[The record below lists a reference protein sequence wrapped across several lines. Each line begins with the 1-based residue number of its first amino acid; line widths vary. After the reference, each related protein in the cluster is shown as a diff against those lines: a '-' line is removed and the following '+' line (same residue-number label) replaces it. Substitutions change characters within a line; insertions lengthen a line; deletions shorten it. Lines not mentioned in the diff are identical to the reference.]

1 MYNNINCACGLVVAL
16 IFLSATPLQAQ
27 EFKSYKAPVY
37 TKSWSAPS
45 PYPDRISITFFDDP
59 ATSFSV
65 SWRTDTSITEA
76 VAEVAVATAA
86 PRFWRN
92 STRQQALTE
101 TMNAMHIANAKV
113 VANYH
118 SVTFTDL
125 KPNTLY
131 AYRVGDGEK
140 WSEWIH
146 YRTASKEQEPFT
158 FLYVGDAQNQIM
170 ELWSRLIREGY
181 RQEPDARFIIHA
193 GDLIN
198 RAHNDSEWH
207 EWFEAGGWIHSMLP
221 AIPVPG
227 NHEYNEFN
235 PDEDEEHLSYQWRYQ
250 FTLPENGPEGIEV
263 LKETTYYVD
272 YQGVRIVALNSND
285 MPQEQAAWLDQ
296 VLTDNPNKWTILTF
310 HHPVFSASRGR
321 DNEVV
326 RNSIKPIIDKHK
338 VDLVLNGHDHSY
350 ARGSTPAE
358 AENITSG
365 INMRDRTGT
374 VYVVSVSG
382 GKMYTLKP
390 EAWENYEA
398 KRETAAE
405 NTQLF
410 QEISI
415 DNDSLYFRSYTA
427 TRDLYDAFKL
437 VKEEG
442 KPNQIIEIKENRIS
456 QRTHDNTIAYENP
469 AVRDFEDGNLEKW
482 DLSLANKAVKV
493 DHGLA
498 RNGNHAAEFNISAE
512 NPASF
517 ITDPYDARIGQTT
530 WYGFSTYIP
539 EGTGLNTSY
548 TIAKWTGLPDNEV
561 EQSREPALAFQIKDG
576 KLILTANTDQAF
588 YSTQESVRR
597 VELKV
602 DPATFKKETW
612 NDVIVKVRWVYNKSG
627 HVSVWL
633 NGKQVVEYT
642 GPIGYNDD
650 DGPIFHLGLESAG
663 ASSEYGIIHDE
674 YRRGNSMEDVKPSKF
689 DIMNAQPDEN

>member
-1 MYNNINCACGLVVAL
+1 MYYLKHSTCGFLVAL
-16 IFLSATPLQAQ
+16 FLFSATSLNAQ
-27 EFKSYKAPVY
+27 EFNTYEAPVY

-45 PYPDRISITFFDDP
+45 SYPDRISLTFSGDP
-59 ATSFSV
+59 STSFSV
-65 SWRTDTSITEA
+65 TWRTDTTVSTA
-76 VAEVAVATAA
+76 LAEIAPATAA

-92 STRQQALTE
+92 ATSQQAVTE
-101 TMNAMHIANAKV
+101 TMDAMHIASAQV

-118 SVTFTDL
+118 SVTFDGL

-146 YRTASKEQEPFT
+146 YRTASKKANPFT
-158 FLYVGDAQNQIM
+158 FLYVGDAQNKIM

-181 RQEPDARFIIHA
+181 RKQPDARFIIHA

-198 RAHNDSEWH
+198 RAHKDSEWH

-235 PDEDEEHLSYQWRYQ
+235 SDEEEEHLSYQWQYQ
-250 FTLPENGPEGIEV
+250 FTLPENGPEGIEK

-272 YQGVRIVALNSND
+272 YQGVRIVGLNSNGL
-285 MPQEQAAWLDQ
+285 PKEQAKWLDK
-296 VLTDNPNKWTILTF
+296 VLTNNPNTWTILTF

-321 DNEVV
+321 DNEIV
-326 RNSIKPIIDKHK
+326 RETIKPIIDKHN

-365 INMRDRTGT
+365 MNVRDRTGT

-398 KRETAAE
+398 ERKVAAE

-415 DNDSLYFRSYTA
+415 DADTLYFRSYTA

-437 VKEEG
+437 VKKDGE
-442 KPNQIIEIKENRIS
+442 PNRIIEIKANRIS
-456 QRTHDNTIAYENP
+456 ERTYDNTIGYEHP
-469 AVRDFEDGNLEKW
+469 AVKDFEHGDPGQW
-482 DLSLANKAVKV
+482 DLRRAYDAMQVE
-493 DHGLA
+493 DGLT
-498 RNGNHAAEFNISAE
+498 RYGDYAAEFNISAE
-512 NPASF
+512 TPSSF
-517 ITDPYDARIGQTT
+517 ITDPYDAKISRTT
-530 WYGFSTYIP
+530 WYGFSTFIP
-539 EGTGLNTSY
+539 DDLNLNNIFV
-548 TIAKWTGLPDNEV
+548 IAKWTGIPDNDFE
-561 EQSREPALAFQIKDG
+561 ESRQPAMALHLNDG
-576 KLILTANTDQAF
+576 KLALSANTDPEF
-588 YSTQESVRR
+588 YSNEGSVHQYS
-597 VELKV
+597 
-602 DPATFKKETW
+602 P
-612 NDVIVKVRWVYNKSG
+612 
-627 HVSVWL
+627 
-633 NGKQVVEYT
+633 
-642 GPIGYNDD
+642 
-650 DGPIFHLGLESAG
+650 
-663 ASSEYGIIHDE
+663 
-674 YRRGNSMEDVKPSKF
+674 KF
-689 DIMNAQPDEN
+689 NLSL